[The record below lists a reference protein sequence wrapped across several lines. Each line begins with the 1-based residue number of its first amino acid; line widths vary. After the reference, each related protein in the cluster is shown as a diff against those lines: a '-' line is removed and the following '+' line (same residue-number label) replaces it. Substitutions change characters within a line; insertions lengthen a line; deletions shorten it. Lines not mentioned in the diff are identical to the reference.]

1 VVTTRYGTRP
11 VKIEQ
16 LTGPYEPNGQPD
28 PHLGQPLQLGLFAWN
43 IQGGSTGSKAV
54 LADPD
59 RYQNYWKWPLASK
72 LITEAERIGFDYQVP
87 FARWIGQ
94 GGDTDWNE
102 TCLESLTAAAAAS
115 SITSRMLQFSTAHSN
130 YEFHPFHF
138 AKFGVTV
145 DHISDGRWGLNMV
158 TGYSAKEYAA
168 FGHIEPPEHDESY
181 RRADEFFT
189 LVKALWASDVPII
202 FEGEY
207 YQCYGAY
214 VNPKP
219 TRKPRPLLMQAGQ
232 SPVGIDFA
240 CRHAEWIFQIQP
252 QIENYRTVAKD
263 IHDKAASYG
272 RRVLVATQL
281 WPIIDKTDAAAQ
293 ATAEWIAEEIDHQAT
308 MNFIQSAKRQHISST
323 FGWIEAE
330 EESADPYGGIGR
342 DLFMRMGLGIGGPFS
357 VLVVV
362 AQNAFPDR
370 NLGEVTAG
378 SRFFRSMGS
387 TVGAQ
392 LMGSLLSLWFAANL
406 RERLPAEVR
415 EALGPERLAEAS
427 NPEALFVPE
436 ATASLREALSDAAP
450 AVTDLLMEA
459 LRLGLADALRGLFVV
474 TAGLMVVGFAIAVFL
489 PEIPLRTMRDAD
501 LPAGKS
507 DAAPAVPGG

>member
-1 VVTTRYGTRP
+1 MVTTRYGTRP

-16 LTGPYEPNGQPD
+16 HTGPYEPNGQPD

-263 IHDKAASYG
+263 IHDKAASYD

-342 DLFMRMGLGIGGPFS
+342 DLFMRMGLGIGAHQFVGS
-357 VLVVV
+357 YDTV
-362 AQNAFPDR
+362 AEQ
-370 NLGEVTAG
+370 
-378 SRFFRSMGS
+378 
-387 TVGAQ
+387 
-392 LMGSLLSLWFAANL
+392 L
-406 RERLPAEVR
+406 RELY
-415 EALGPERLAEAS
+415 EAGIES
-427 NPEALFVPE
+427 ALISFFDPF
-436 ATASLREALSDAAP
+436 
-450 AVTDLLMEA
+450 
-459 LRLGLADALRGLFVV
+459 LGLQQMEDEIFPRLKKMGLR
-474 TAGLMVVGFAIAVFL
+474 
-489 PEIPLRTMRDAD
+489 R
-501 LPAGKS
+501 
-507 DAAPAVPGG
+507 

>member
-1 VVTTRYGTRP
+1 MVTTRYGTRP

-272 RRVLVATQL
+272 RRVLVA
-281 WPIIDKTDAAAQ
+281 
-293 ATAEWIAEEIDHQAT
+293 
-308 MNFIQSAKRQHISST
+308 
-323 FGWIEAE
+323 
-330 EESADPYGGIGR
+330 
-342 DLFMRMGLGIGGPFS
+342 
-357 VLVVV
+357 
-362 AQNAFPDR
+362 
-370 NLGEVTAG
+370 
-378 SRFFRSMGS
+378 
-387 TVGAQ
+387 
-392 LMGSLLSLWFAANL
+392 
-406 RERLPAEVR
+406 
-415 EALGPERLAEAS
+415 
-427 NPEALFVPE
+427 
-436 ATASLREALSDAAP
+436 
-450 AVTDLLMEA
+450 
-459 LRLGLADALRGLFVV
+459 
-474 TAGLMVVGFAIAVFL
+474 
-489 PEIPLRTMRDAD
+489 
-501 LPAGKS
+501 
-507 DAAPAVPGG
+507 

>member
-1 VVTTRYGTRP
+1 MVVTTHYGTRP
-11 VKIEQ
+11 VRIEQ

-28 PHLGQPLQLGLFAWN
+28 PHLGQPLQFGLFAWN

-59 RYQNYWKWPLASK
+59 RYQHYWRWPLASR
-72 LITEAERIGFDYQVP
+72 LLSEAERIGFDYQVP

-94 GGDTDWNE
+94 GGDTGWSE

-115 SITSRMLQFSTAHSN
+115 AITSRMLQFSTAHSN
-130 YEFHPFHF
+130 YDFHPFHF

-145 DHISDGRWGLNMV
+145 DHISGGRWGLNMV

-232 SPVGIDFA
+232 SKVGIDFA

-252 QIENYRTVAKD
+252 TMEHYRNIARE
-263 IHDKAASYG
+263 IHDKAASYS

-281 WPIIDKTDAAAQ
+281 WPVIDKTDAAAE
-293 ATAEWIAEEIDHQAT
+293 ATAEWIAEEVDHAAT
-308 MNFIQSAKRQHISST
+308 MNFIQSAKRQHVSST
-323 FGWIEAE
+323 FGWDEAE
-330 EESADPYGGIGR
+330 EESTDPYGGIGKER
-342 DLFMRMGLGIGGPFS
+342 FLRMALGIGAHQLVGSYDTVAEMLRELHEAGIES
-357 VLVVV
+357 VLV
-362 AQNAFPDR
+362 
-370 NLGEVTAG
+370 
-378 SRFFRSMGS
+378 SFFDP
-387 TVGAQ
+387 
-392 LMGSLLSLWFAANL
+392 F
-406 RERLPAEVR
+406 
-415 EALGPERLAEAS
+415 
-427 NPEALFVPE
+427 
-436 ATASLREALSDAAP
+436 
-450 AVTDLLMEA
+450 
-459 LRLGLADALRGLFVV
+459 LGLQQMEDEIFPRLKKMGLR
-474 TAGLMVVGFAIAVFL
+474 
-489 PEIPLRTMRDAD
+489 R
-501 LPAGKS
+501 
-507 DAAPAVPGG
+507 